1 MTGCVDD
8 VLIISKKVFFMKHYY
23 NSCQMKS
30 RINFFNVL
38 FFKGKAY
45 KVR

>member
-1 MTGCVDD
+1 MLRPYGSCDGGNGYIYLN
-8 VLIISKKVFFMKHYY
+8 LIY

-38 FFKGKAY
+38 FFKGKDY